1 MSFLKL
7 VNDED
12 RTAISDHSHD
22 LVVYKLDKKFDFD
35 KDLSYLQLPHF
46 KSKLQ
51 TKLST
56 IIGNLQLTSQKIT
69 YFYRYF
75 FALFNFLILLCL
87 SNINRLYF
95 H

>member
-22 LVVYKLDKKFDFD
+22 LVVYKLDKKFEFD

-46 KSKLQ
+46 KSRLQ
-51 TKLST
+51 SKLST
-56 IIGNLQLTSQKIT
+56 VAGSQPKI
-69 YFYRYF
+69 
-75 FALFNFLILLCL
+75 
-87 SNINRLYF
+87 SSK
-95 H
+95 